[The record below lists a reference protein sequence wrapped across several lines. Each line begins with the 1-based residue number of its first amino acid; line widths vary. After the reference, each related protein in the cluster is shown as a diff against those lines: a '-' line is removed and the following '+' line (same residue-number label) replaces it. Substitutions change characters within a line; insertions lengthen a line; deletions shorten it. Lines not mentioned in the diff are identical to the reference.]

1 MIVDC
6 QINKSQIKSLDF
18 VFNSVFRKIF
28 LIKSYD
34 VASECITFF
43 DCSVSDAICRRK
55 LKFLILIFKILKFL
69 FFYSTRKTLYAN
81 CLKKV
86 LLTNWILCTDIC
98 LVKLFKF
105 FVCCIIF
112 HIYHVLVNKD
122 DDCCRWTSHWC
133 GRLWHNHGIRTTSMH
148 KTMTL

>member
-55 LKFLILIFKILKFL
+55 LKFLILICKILKF
-69 FFYSTRKTLYAN
+69 
-81 CLKKV
+81 
-86 LLTNWILCTDIC
+86 
-98 LVKLFKF
+98 
-105 FVCCIIF
+105 
-112 HIYHVLVNKD
+112 
-122 DDCCRWTSHWC
+122 
-133 GRLWHNHGIRTTSMH
+133 
-148 KTMTL
+148 